1 VRLELNR
8 ESDYAIRACMLL
20 AVDGRQ
26 PISGREIAAR
36 TSVPERFL
44 ARTLGQL
51 ARSGIVRSMIG
62 RSGGYRLARDPS
74 TISLLDIVE
83 AVEGPS
89 RSTRCVLRQQR
100 CDPSAPCA
108 IHPVWAAAQSGVIDV
123 LAGTS
128 LFALV
133 ESERA
138 IDPTGPRSLIR
149 EGTVR

>member
-20 AVDGRQ
+20 AVDGRG
-26 PISGREIAAR
+26 PISGREIAAQ

-51 ARSGIVRSMIG
+51 ARSGVVRSQIG
-62 RSGGYRLARDPS
+62 RNGGYGLARDPGA
-74 TISLLDIVE
+74 ISLLEIVE

-89 RSTRCVLRQQR
+89 RSTRCVLRAQQ

-128 LFALV
+128 LSALV
-133 ESERA
+133 ASERA
-138 IDPTGPRSLIR
+138 IDPASARALIKER
-149 EGTVR
+149 TVR